1 MDELTRL
8 YGCVTSGL
16 CYILFWLGI
25 LVTMILIHRICQAE
39 RKKERKSQR
48 GRESNNKLA
57 EPSMFMMAMNQN
69 VHLWSEMKH
78 ALLVLGLIVIYLL
91 FMAPYI
97 IRIKVDQIIQVIL
110 CYRAYTIE
118 SIGVASDPSLP
129 KDPVPPVV
137 ALLVK
142 LLGLGQISI

>member
-25 LVTMILIHRICQAE
+25 LVTMILIHRIFQAE
-39 RKKERKSQR
+39 KKKERKSQR
-48 GRESNNKLA
+48 GRESNNKLG

-110 CYRAYTIE
+110 CYIHRQGRRNGIW
-118 SIGVASDPSLP
+118 IG
-129 KDPVPPVV
+129 
-137 ALLVK
+137 
-142 LLGLGQISI
+142 

>member
-69 VHLWSEMKH
+69 VHLWTEMKH
-78 ALLVLGLIVIYLL
+78 AMLVLGLIIIYLL

-97 IRIKVDQIIQVIL
+97 IRIKVDQIIQVL
-110 CYRAYTIE
+110 FFLYVY
-118 SIGVASDPSLP
+118 L
-129 KDPVPPVV
+129 
-137 ALLVK
+137 
-142 LLGLGQISI
+142 

>member
-69 VHLWSEMKH
+69 VHLWTEMKH
-78 ALLVLGLIVIYLL
+78 AMLVLGLIIIYLL

-97 IRIKVDQIIQVIL
+97 IRIKVDQIIQVLYFCMYIYKKYTYTLDIL
-110 CYRAYTIE
+110 FSSNHNIIKVGMAFVF
-118 SIGVASDPSLP
+118 GVLT
-129 KDPVPPVV
+129 
-137 ALLVK
+137 L
-142 LLGLGQISI
+142 

>member
-69 VHLWSEMKH
+69 VHLWTEMKH
-78 ALLVLGLIVIYLL
+78 AMLVLGLIIIYLL

-97 IRIKVDQIIQVIL
+97 IRIKVDQIIQVLFFVCIVL
-110 CYRAYTIE
+110 INV
-118 SIGVASDPSLP
+118 IMLQ
-129 KDPVPPVV
+129 
-137 ALLVK
+137 LLY
-142 LLGLGQISI
+142 LGLILGNALGMYFFT